1 MSELDM
7 WWRMRGRGDDWVRE
21 VWRRMIG
28 RGNEWVREMWR
39 RMIGRGNEWAR
50 EMWRRMR
57 GRGNEWVRD
66 VEENDRKRELIRETT
81 MFKNSRLQEEVT
93 NHLVIRSKWK
103 RSMQEIYQ
111 SHVNDGWRDRVH
123 SGNYNIQHREVNGH
137 KQGKIVI
144 YELLN
149 TLSTIYNERHLFMN
163 KCHRL
168 AVHVVSKSSSER
180 HWTKVKHIVLC
191 SG

>member
-1 MSELDM
+1 MLCARVYM
-7 WWRMRGRGDDWVRE
+7 CVWLRKIGRI
-21 VWRRMIG
+21 MIG
-28 RGNEWVREMWR
+28 RGNEWVRYVVENER
-39 RMIGRGNEWAR
+39 KRGWLSE
-50 EMWRRMR
+50 R
-57 GRGNEWVRD
+57 G